1 MMIVVSGGICMETGT
16 KDLLR
21 ETRDKFV
28 EFFGDDDKC
37 GYVLC
42 PASLVLLGDH
52 THYNEG
58 VILSA
63 GVNRYIAAAGRKR
76 GDDKILLVN
85 NFTHTLID
93 INEPDGK
100 KIGSRFPEK
109 FIVNLLAKLKE
120 RNILTCGLEIAFT
133 SEIPDCLGI
142 GSVAAHQIAL
152 LKLVNK
158 IANLHLAK
166 DDIVSLSREFEM
178 MLIGKIS
185 NEAHHWTTLN
195 SKMKNIVFTDLR
207 TRVVKNININFD
219 EYEIVVID
227 TNVEIPDAPKICS
240 ERIEECEISANALKQ
255 YMWGIKNL
263 RDISDEFLK
272 KKVWTLPKR
281 LYQRVN
287 YNVQERMRV
296 EDALKSIFNNDIAE
310 FGRTIYASHQNIA
323 ADYFLSTSQ
332 VDFLVNQAVQMPGV
346 VAAKMISCSPKR
358 SIFSIVN
365 KNYTDSYL
373 SEIKSVYFK
382 RYGTELSVYNL
393 KISSGVKLFKH
404 LEEVFA

>member
-1 MMIVVSGGICMETGT
+1 MTVVSDGMCMETGT
-16 KDLLR
+16 KDLLK
-21 ETRDKFV
+21 ETKDKFV
-28 EFFGDDDKC
+28 EFFGDDEKC

-42 PASLVLLGDH
+42 PASLIFLGDH

-58 VILSA
+58 VLLST
-63 GVNRYIAAAGRKR
+63 GVNRYVAAAGRKR
-76 GDDKILLVN
+76 GDGKILLVN
-85 NFTHTLID
+85 NFTHTLTEIGD
-93 INEPDGK
+93 QSDK
-100 KIGSRFPEK
+100 KTGSRFPEK
-109 FIVNLLAKLKE
+109 FIVNLLTQLKE

-158 IANLHLAK
+158 IANLHLTK
-166 DDIVSLSREFEM
+166 EEIVSLSREFEM
-178 MLIGKIS
+178 MLIGRIS

-195 SKMKNIVFTDLR
+195 SKLQNIVFTDLR
-207 TRVVKNININFD
+207 TRIVKNISFNFD
-219 EYEIVVID
+219 DYEIVVID

-310 FGRTIYASHQNIA
+310 FGRTIYTSHQNIA
-323 ADYFLSTSQ
+323 SDYFLSTSQ
-332 VDFLVNQAVQMPGV
+332 VDFLVNQAVMQPGV
-346 VAAKMISCSPKR
+346 IAAKMISCSPKR

-365 KNYTDSYL
+365 KNNSDSYL
-373 SEIKSVYFK
+373 SEIKSAYLK
-382 RYGTELSVYNL
+382 RYGTELSVYNM